1 MALAKHAASEISP
14 DANYPEKLLNVI
26 MAEFHKDKVACR
38 RYMIEYG
45 LLERDG
51 GEFVGLFDA
60 VGSLDDFVSQ
70 LS

>member
-26 MAEFHKDKVACR
+26 MAEFHKDKAACR

-51 GEFVGLFDA
+51 ESLLGYLTLWA
-60 VGSLDDFVSQ
+60 VSMI
-70 LS
+70 LSVN

>member
-51 GEFVGLFDA
+51 GGVCW
-60 VGSLDDFVSQ
+60 VI
-70 LS
+70 